1 MCLLTANLQTCR
13 RAKLDERR
21 RVCFFKWCFAACQ
34 WNLAKEPTALVS
46 NLATSYVQSTAFSLF
61 SDHFHEEGDLRQ
73 TWSAPSW
80 RVLRIISWLWRDWTS
95 CCGALIA
102 LSFSGAL
109 QEFEIELEGSQTLRI
124 LCYEKCYNKMK
135 LTKEDGE
142 STDRIM
148 GKGQIQV
155 RLHLTCSWLLQNMT
169 GFLILE
175 HPRELFFCLLIVS
188 TLGVF
193 LQTVRNTVRFT
204 SGKSTAFSLLP
215 CPPCLLHCPYY
226 KRCFFRKN
234 RFWSLDFPFNFN
246 TSSRG
251 YRSCSEPWVL
261 LRQKRKQW
269 KYCAEEHYLPSFPV
283 CWKLIDVLARPWRTG
298 LLSW

>member
-1 MCLLTANLQTCR
+1 MRKEIFARPEVLLP
-13 RAKLDERR
+13 E
-21 RVCFFKWCFAACQ
+21 
-34 WNLAKEPTALVS
+34 
-46 NLATSYVQSTAFSLF
+46 
-61 SDHFHEEGDLRQ
+61 
-73 TWSAPSW
+73 
-80 RVLRIISWLWRDWTS
+80 VLRIISWLWRDWTS

-155 RLHLTCSWLLQNMT
+155 RLHLPNYCKTWQV
-169 GFLILE
+169 FLILE

-188 TLGVF
+188 TRGVF

-204 SGKSTAFSLLP
+204 SGKSAAFSLLP

-226 KRCFFRKN
+226 KMLFQ
-234 RFWSLDFPFNFN
+234 
-246 TSSRG
+246 
-251 YRSCSEPWVL
+251 
-261 LRQKRKQW
+261 QK
-269 KYCAEEHYLPSFPV
+269 
-283 CWKLIDVLARPWRTG
+283 
-298 LLSW
+298 

>member
-1 MCLLTANLQTCR
+1 MKRLNVLLWCTHCSVLFWCPAGVWDWVGRLTDSADFVLWKVLQQNEAHQRGWREHRSHNGKRTDPG
-13 RAKLDERR
+13 K
-21 RVCFFKWCFAACQ
+21 
-34 WNLAKEPTALVS
+34 TAL
-46 NLATSYVQSTAFSLF
+46 NLFLITAK
-61 SDHFHEEGDLRQ
+61 H
-73 TWSAPSW
+73 
-80 RVLRIISWLWRDWTS
+80 
-95 CCGALIA
+95 
-102 LSFSGAL
+102 
-109 QEFEIELEGSQTLRI
+109 
-124 LCYEKCYNKMK
+124 
-135 LTKEDGE
+135 
-142 STDRIM
+142 DRF
-148 GKGQIQV
+148 
-155 RLHLTCSWLLQNMT
+155 
-169 GFLILE
+169 FLILE

-204 SGKSTAFSLLP
+204 SGKSAASSLLP
-215 CPPCLLHCPYY
+215 CPPCLPHCPYY

-234 RFWSLDFPFNFN
+234 RFWSLDFPVNFN